1 MFMYAKDDHKDIC
14 SHEIVHFAIMN
25 ANLILDDAT
34 TLQILS
40 AEISDDEHEIG
51 TLFRFRTKDGKEM
64 DLVFKQTVELSYE
77 EKTRLLDRVRLSL
90 PKQILP

>member
-1 MFMYAKDDHKDIC
+1 MFTYAKDDHKDIC

-34 TLQILS
+34 TVQILS
-40 AEISDDEHEIG
+40 AEIPDDEHEIS

-64 DLVFKQTVELSYE
+64 DLVFKQAVELSYE

>member
-1 MFMYAKDDHKDIC
+1 MYAKDDHKDIC

-25 ANLILDDAT
+25 ANLLLDDAT
-34 TLQILS
+34 TLQTLS
-40 AEISDDEHEIG
+40 TELSEVEHERG
-51 TLFRFRTKDGKEM
+51 TPYRFRTKDGKEM

>member
-1 MFMYAKDDHKDIC
+1 MYAKDDHKDIC

-25 ANLILDDAT
+25 SNLILDDAT
-34 TLQILS
+34 TVQILS
-40 AEISDDEHEIG
+40 AEIPVDEHEIG

-77 EKTRLLDRVRLSL
+77 EKTRLLERVRLSL

>member
-34 TLQILS
+34 TVQILS
-40 AEISDDEHEIG
+40 AEIPDDEHEIG
-51 TLFRFRTKDGKEM
+51 TLF
-64 DLVFKQTVELSYE
+64 
-77 EKTRLLDRVRLSL
+77 
-90 PKQILP
+90 

>member
-1 MFMYAKDDHKDIC
+1 
-14 SHEIVHFAIMN
+14 
-25 ANLILDDAT
+25 
-34 TLQILS
+34 
-40 AEISDDEHEIG
+40 
-51 TLFRFRTKDGKEM
+51 M